1 MADTTVWWVLVAVAV
16 SAALL
21 TGTFHLLM
29 VALGLA
35 AGAVA
40 AHVGLPLEG
49 QLACA
54 AVVGGGAV
62 VALQKLRPVP
72 PHSLPHQA
80 NVDVNL
86 DIGQTVHV
94 KHWRPDRSAQVAY
107 RGATWTVEWVASG
120 SAAAAP
126 EPGQHRIV
134 SVEGSRL
141 RVVAV

>member
-1 MADTTVWWVLVAVAV
+1 MADSTFWWILVAVAV
-16 SAALL
+16 SAELL
-21 TGTFHLLM
+21 TGTFHLIM
-29 VALGLA
+29 IALGLG

-40 AHVGLPLEG
+40 AHLGFPLEG

-62 VALQKLRPVP
+62 VALQKLRPIP

-86 DIGQTVHV
+86 DIGQTVRV
-94 KHWRPDRSAQVAY
+94 EHWQPDFTAQVAY
-107 RGATWTVEWVASG
+107 RGATWTVELVA
-120 SAAAAP
+120 SAAAPLP
-126 EPGQHRIV
+126 EAGQYRIEAV
-134 SVEGSRL
+134 VGSRL

>member
-16 SAALL
+16 SAELL

-35 AGAVA
+35 AGAMA
-40 AHVGLPLEG
+40 AHLGLPLEG

-62 VALQKLRPVP
+62 VALQKMRPVP

-94 KHWRPDRSAQVAY
+94 GHWHPDHSAQVTY
-107 RGATWTVEWVASG
+107 RGAAWTVEWVASG
-120 SAAAAP
+120 PAEAAP
-126 EPGQHRIV
+126 VPGQYRIV